1 MNTYETAFRKIVAE
15 NSFLFTEFCRD
26 TRSSG
31 AGYINSALAY
41 HTPEKAFR
49 LTIEHFNLF
58 KTTTA
63 HLYKAGWSVPPIEK
77 QPPVGEYY
85 RETPERL
92 SDVDAEVKKHMAL
105 TPVEGESIP
114 EGHEI
119 THVPIEIA
127 KTAGVGIFL
136 VLGAVMVALYLLFGS
151 KKG

>member
-15 NSFLFTEFCRD
+15 NSFLWQEFCRD

-31 AGYINSALAY
+31 AGLINAALSY

-58 KTTTA
+58 KSTTA
-63 HLYKAGWSVPPIEK
+63 HLYKAGWSVPPVEK

-92 SDVDAEVKKHMAL
+92 SDIDAEVKKHIGL
-105 TPVEGESIP
+105 KPIEGESIP
-114 EGHEI
+114 DKHEV
-119 THVPIEIA
+119 THIPIDAA
-127 KTAGVGIFL
+127 KAVGGGFFL
-136 VLGAVMVALYLLFGS
+136 ILGAAAVALYLLLGRKRS
-151 KKG
+151 